1 MSTDQF
7 PDEMSFDP
15 KPHQKSMMDIIR
27 SGPEQVELVWTGE
40 PTRGKMF
47 MQMVDHLRG
56 DAASKFKV
64 FIVDEQ
70 TLLKDL
76 VPLSWSSA
84 DWRQSLDRTKR
95 EKSDVQ
101 GLIMDSMGWSGVS
114 DHHISEGHGLVIHDE
129 ACPLC
134 AMGHRATMSPSFSEK
149 TQDVV
154 RELTAMEDA
163 RWLKT
168 AVEVKP
174 KNAPRG
180 PQRKGRGGKT
190 RRW

>member
-7 PDEMSFDP
+7 PDEMTVLP
-15 KPHQKSMMDIIR
+15 NPHQKSMIDLIL
-27 SGPEQVELVWTGE
+27 SGPKQVELVWAGE
-40 PTRGKMF
+40 PSRGKMF
-47 MQMVDHLRG
+47 MQMVEHLRG

-64 FIVDEQ
+64 FIFDEQ
-70 TLLKDL
+70 TLLEEPT
-76 VPLSWSSA
+76 PLSSA
-84 DWRQSLDRTKR
+84 GWRQAMDRTKR

-101 GLIMDSMGWSGVS
+101 VLIVDSMGWSGVQ
-114 DHHISEGHGLVIHDE
+114 DHHIPSHGCGETVIHDE

-134 AMGHRATMSPSFSEK
+134 DLGYKAKVRSSFK
-149 TQDVV
+149 TKVEDAV
-154 RELTAMEDA
+154 RELTSREDA

-174 KNAPRG
+174 KNAPHG

>member
-15 KPHQKSMMDIIR
+15 KPHQKSMMDSIR
-27 SGPEQVELVWTGE
+27 SGPAQVELVWAGE
-40 PTRGKMF
+40 PSRGKMF
-47 MQMVDHLRG
+47 MQMVEHLRG

-64 FIVDEQ
+64 FIFDEH
-70 TLLKDL
+70 TRVEDPVSL
-76 VPLSWSSA
+76 SSA
-84 DWRQSLDRTKR
+84 DWRQALDRTKR

-101 GLIMDSMGWSGVS
+101 VLIVDSTGWSGVH
-114 DHHISEGHGLVIHDE
+114 DHHIPGHGCGKTLIHDE

-134 AMGHRATMSPSFSEK
+134 AMGHKASVHSSFSEK
-149 TQDVV
+149 MQDVLS
-154 RELTAMEDA
+154 ELASMENA

-168 AVEVKP
+168 VVEVK
-174 KNAPRG
+174 KNAPHG